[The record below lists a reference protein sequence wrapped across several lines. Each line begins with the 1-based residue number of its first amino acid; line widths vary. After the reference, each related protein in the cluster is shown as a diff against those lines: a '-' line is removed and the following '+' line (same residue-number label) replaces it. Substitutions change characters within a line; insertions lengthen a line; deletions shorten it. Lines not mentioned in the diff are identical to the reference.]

1 MKKIFLILILLI
13 LTSIVYSQNNN
24 KPVDLSKLK
33 INKSNIEID
42 NIKLLKYDYEYEGIK
57 DYCLV
62 EKGETNNYIV
72 VLHGH
77 GGHADEL
84 YTQKKYAFKY
94 WYPPI
99 KKHKLGII
107 CFETQGNGWMNE
119 DVAYSMNKMLT
130 YLKKEYNINKTIIA
144 GGSMGGTSTLIYTLY
159 YPKDANAIIANC
171 AACNM
176 TDYYHAI
183 DKDNEIK
190 VLNDIR
196 DTIKDRYKGT
206 PETSPM
212 YKKSNAN
219 EHTEVFTMP
228 IYVCHGNADE
238 LIPFE
243 YSKVLIDKM
252 KGKPN
257 FNYIIVEGGNHVSP
271 EYEVATQLDWICKK
285 LGI

>member
-1 MKKIFLILILLI
+1 
-13 LTSIVYSQNNN
+13 
-24 KPVDLSKLK
+24 
-33 INKSNIEID
+33 
-42 NIKLLKYDYEYEGIK
+42 
-57 DYCLV
+57 
-62 EKGETNNYIV
+62 
-72 VLHGH
+72 
-77 GGHADEL
+77 
-84 YTQKKYAFKY
+84 
-94 WYPPI
+94 
-99 KKHKLGII
+99 
-107 CFETQGNGWMNE
+107 MNE

-159 YPKDANAIIANC
+159 YPKDADAIIANC

-196 DTIKDRYKGT
+196 DTIKERYKGT

-252 KGKPN
+252 KGKTN